1 MSRQAGQWFLRTLS
15 RLYTGA
21 QKSMSMRLIILLRC
35 GHFLQPWI
43 RFGVSP
49 YVDDRWVMQPNDL
62 PATARSFGD
71 FVESVL
77 SAERHPSDDLKAD
90 AKARAV
96 AGTEP

>member
-1 MSRQAGQWFLRTLS
+1 
-15 RLYTGA
+15 
-21 QKSMSMRLIILLRC
+21 
-35 GHFLQPWI
+35 
-43 RFGVSP
+43 
-49 YVDDRWVMQPNDL
+49 MQPNDL
-62 PATARSFGD
+62 PVTARSFGD